1 MARRVP
7 VAVAAAALAVSA
19 AGVLLPAAWS
29 APEVSEQQ
37 LQVAK
42 LTADVALAE
51 DFSRIEKLQ
60 RAYGYYVDKGL
71 WEDLS
76 QLFTENAVAN
86 YPAGVFVGHKS
97 IREHLYMNVGG
108 HQIGDI
114 GLGNGRLYDHMNIQ
128 PVVHIDAGGMTA
140 HGRWRAFAM
149 FGSPG
154 GGASW
159 AEGVYEMQYTKEGG
173 VWKISKL
180 DYYSGFGAS
189 YKTGWAAP
197 ATAASG
203 AGPPGSAA
211 PAAPSSAPA
220 VSPRRQLAHPA
231 DIERNMDCDGFPK
244 ACIAPFHYTNPGT
257 TSASDAWVLPDAATL
272 ATLAAAIP
280 QGELATRLGELRHR
294 ITLLN
299 DAQQIANLQRI
310 YGYYIDRAMW
320 DQAADLFAP
329 DATIESGQQGV
340 YVGKRRV
347 REFLGLSGHQGLSW
361 GWMNDHMQLQPIVDV
376 ASDGLTAHAR
386 SRELDLL
393 GHVGGQGQWME
404 GVYENTFVKRHGVWM
419 FKSLHFYPTF
429 ITDYD
434 KGWGQDAQPVPTVSK
449 VLPPDR
455 PPTEV
460 YAIYPTAHVPPFHY
474 PNPVTGEMA
483 HYPKVGGPDPAL
495 AQAALAVPGGRF
507 TPQRVTSV
515 GTALTEEQAGIDR
528 VKAYFEIENL
538 ESAYGYYLDKNLWND
553 LANLFSVDG
562 SMELA
567 QRGAYD
573 GRERVRAFLL
583 KVFGRGSEG
592 PVAGR
597 LGNHMQLQPVIDV
610 APDGKSA
617 KIRIRMFQ
625 QMSFGPRASVGA
637 AVYENTAVLEDG
649 KWKLRDDHTYNT
661 LAANYDGGWVRSA
674 SPATPGPDKELPPDR
689 PPSLKFQMFPVVYDL
704 PFHYANPVTGN
715 KSLPAVIDGATPPAG
730 AIHVMTPPVAA
741 AQGAR
746 PGAAIA
752 APPAPVTPVQGPHPA
767 GMPDDIAGIIRGV
780 GAKIDGVRTG
790 KLYEPLQQREPYT
803 DAVVTRDVAYGPD
816 ARNTAD
822 IFIPLQ
828 RGPRKPVVVFV
839 YGGGF
844 AGGAKHTPGSPFYDN
859 IGRWAAAHNLVGV
872 TANYRLAPQSQYPS
886 GVADIAALVA
896 WLKQHIGEYG
906 GDPRHIFL
914 WGHSSGGAH
923 VADYL
928 AHAARSHQDP
938 KVAGAILMSA
948 AVYDLGHEVS
958 VWKSYY
964 GDDVSRYA
972 AESSLPGLVK
982 STTPLLVTDAE
993 LDPENFQAQ
1002 ADELTQ
1008 ARKAAG
1014 HPVERLHVLGHSHL
1028 SEAYAIGTADDSVSG
1043 PVLKFIRAT
1052 SRSAP
1057 APADA
1062 NHKIA
1067 SARGPG

>member
-1 MARRVP
+1 MERRFP
-7 VAVAAAALAVSA
+7 VALAAAALGVCASLALSSDGRA
-19 AGVLLPAAWS
+19 AD
-29 APEVSEQQ
+29 APSDVQ
-37 LQVAK
+37 LQVAT
-42 LTADVALAE
+42 LEANVGLAE
-51 DFSRIEKLQ
+51 DLSRIEKLQ

-86 YPAGVFVGHKS
+86 YPAGVFIGRKS

-128 PVVHIDAGGMTA
+128 PVVHVDAGGTTA

-154 GGASW
+154 GGATW
-159 AEGVYEMQYTKEGG
+159 AEGVYEMQYTKENG

-180 DYYSGFGAS
+180 DYYSGFGAP
-189 YKTGWAAP
+189 YRTGWAAP
-197 ATAASG
+197 
-203 AGPPGSAA
+203 
-211 PAAPSSAPA
+211 PADSSAPA
-220 VSPRRQLAHPA
+220 ARPRRTLAHPP
-231 DIERNMDCDGFPK
+231 DRERNMDCEGFPK
-244 ACIAPFHYTNPGT
+244 ACIAPFHYGNPGT
-257 TSASDAWVLPDAATL
+257 TDSSHAWVLPDAA
-272 ATLAAAIP
+272 ALAAAAQKIP
-280 QGELATRLGELRHR
+280 TADIARRLTDLQHR
-294 ITLLN
+294 TTLLD
-299 DAQQIANLQRI
+299 DAQKIENLQRI
-310 YGYYIDRAMW
+310 YGYYIDRALW

-347 REFLGLSGHQGLSW
+347 RDFLALSGPQGLKW

-376 ASDGLTAHAR
+376 APDGLTARSR

-393 GHVGGQGQWME
+393 GHVGGKGQWME
-404 GVYENTFVKRHGVWM
+404 GIYENTYVKRHGVWM

-434 KGWGQDAQPVPTVSK
+434 KGWALDAEPVPTASST
-449 VLPPDR
+449 LPPDR
-455 PPTEV
+455 PPTEI
-460 YAIYPTAHVPPFHY
+460 YGIYPTAYVPPFHY

-483 HYPKVGGPDPAL
+483 HYPQVGAPAP
-495 AQAALAVPGGRF
+495 AIARAALVVPGGAY
-507 TPQRVTSV
+507 TPKPVRRVAEV
-515 GTALTEEQAGIDR
+515 LHQTETGIER
-528 VKAYFEIENL
+528 VKDYYEIENL
-538 ESAYGYYLDKNLWND
+538 ESAYGYYLDKDLWND

-573 GRERVRAFLL
+573 GRERVRAFLF
-583 KVFGRGSEG
+583 KVFGRGKEG
-592 PVAGR
+592 PIAGR

-661 LAANYDGGWVRSA
+661 LAANYEGGWVRSA
-674 SPATPGPDKELPPDR
+674 NPGVPGEDKELPPDR
-689 PPSLKFQMFPVVYDL
+689 PPSLKFQMFPVVYDI

-715 KSLPAVIDGATPPAG
+715 STVPPIVDGATPPPGFVKTAS
-730 AIHVMTPPVAA
+730 PPAA
-741 AQGAR
+741 AAR
-746 PGAAIA
+746 PP
-752 APPAPVTPVQGPHPA
+752 APPAAVAAVTPVQGPHPQ
-767 GMPDDIAGIIRGV
+767 GMPDDVAGIIRGI
-780 GAKIDGVRTG
+780 GPRIDGVRTG

-803 DAVVTRDVAYGPD
+803 DAVVTRDVAYGP
-816 ARNTAD
+816 APRNTAD
-822 IFIPLQ
+822 IFIPLR
-828 RGPRKPVVVFV
+828 RGPRKPVLVFV

-844 AGGAKHTPGSPFYDN
+844 AGGSKHTPGSPFYDN
-859 IGRWAAAHNLVGV
+859 IGRWAAAHDMVGV
-872 TANYRLAPQSQYPS
+872 TANYRLAPESQWPA
-886 GVADIAALVA
+886 GIEDMTALVNWVRA
-896 WLKQHIGEYG
+896 HIAEYG
-906 GDPRHIFL
+906 GDSRRIYL

-928 AHAARSHQDP
+928 AHCALTHKDAH
-938 KVAGAILMSA
+938 VAGAILMSA
-948 AVYDLGHEVS
+948 AVYDLGHDVS
-958 VWKSYY
+958 VWKAYY
-964 GDDVSRYA
+964 GDDPGKYA
-972 AESSLPGLVK
+972 RESSLPGLLK
-982 STTPLLVTDAE
+982 SPVPLLVTDAE
-993 LDPENFQAQ
+993 LDPQSFQQQ

-1014 HPVERLHVLGHSHL
+1014 RPVQRLHVQGHSHL

-1043 PVLKFIRAT
+1043 PVLKFVRTHGAQV
-1052 SRSAP
+1052 A
-1057 APADA
+1057 
-1062 NHKIA
+1062 A
-1067 SARGPG
+1067 SGQP

>member
-1 MARRVP
+1 MEGRFP
-7 VAVAAAALAVSA
+7 VAVAAAVLGVSA
-19 AGVLLPAAWS
+19 FCALLTGARAADAPADA
-29 APEVSEQQ
+29 Q
-37 LQVAK
+37 LRVAT
-42 LTADVALAE
+42 LAANVQLAE
-51 DFSRIEKLQ
+51 DLSHIEKLQ

-76 QLFTENAVAN
+76 ELFTENAVAN
-86 YPAGVFVGHKS
+86 YPAGVFIGHKS

-108 HQIGDI
+108 HQVGDI

-128 PVVHIDAGGMTA
+128 PVVHIDAGGLTA

-154 GGASW
+154 GGATW
-159 AEGVYEMQYTKEGG
+159 AEGVYEMQYTKENG

-180 DYYSGFGAS
+180 DYYSGFGAA

-197 ATAASG
+197 PSPAA
-203 AGPPGSAA
+203 GSAA
-211 PAAPSSAPA
+211 PAAR
-220 VSPRRQLAHPA
+220 PRRQLAHPA

-244 ACIAPFHYTNPGT
+244 ACIAPFHYGNPGT
-257 TSASDAWVLPDAATL
+257 TASSAAWVLPDAATL
-272 ATLAAAIP
+272 AAAAANIP
-280 QGELATRLGELRHR
+280 TGEIAKRLADLNHR
-294 ITLLN
+294 VMLLN
-299 DAQQIANLQRI
+299 DAQQIENLQRI
-310 YGYYIDRAMW
+310 YGFYIDRALW

-347 REFLGLSGHQGLSW
+347 RAFLGLAGPQGLTW
-361 GWMNDHMQLQPIVDV
+361 GWMNDHIQLQPIVDV
-376 ASDGLTAHAR
+376 APDGLTARSR
-386 SRELDLL
+386 SRELDQL

-404 GVYENTFVKRHGVWM
+404 GVYENTYVKRHGVWM

-434 KGWGQDAQPVPTVSK
+434 KGWAQDAQPVPTVSK
-449 VLPPDR
+449 TLPPDR

-460 YAIYPTAHVPPFHY
+460 YAIYPMAHVPPFHY

-483 HYPKVGGPDPAL
+483 HYPPVGGPDPAI
-495 AQAALAVPGGRF
+495 AKAALTVPGGTF
-507 TPQRVTSV
+507 TPRPVSNV
-515 GTALTEEQAGIDR
+515 AAALEQSEKDLQR
-528 VKAYFEIENL
+528 VKAYYEIENL

-573 GRERVRAFLL
+573 GREHVRAFLL
-583 KVFGRGSEG
+583 KVFGRGTEG
-592 PVAGR
+592 PVANR

-625 QMSFGPRASVGA
+625 QMSFGTRASVGA

-649 KWKLRDDHTYNT
+649 KWKLRDDHTFNT
-661 LAANYDGGWVRSA
+661 LAASYDGGWVRA
-674 SPATPGPDKELPPDR
+674 ANPGVPGPDKDLPPDR
-689 PPSLKFQMFPVVYDL
+689 PPTYKFQMFPVVYDI
-704 PFHYANPVTGN
+704 PFHYANPVTG
-715 KSLPAVIDGATPPAG
+715 SRTVPPIVDGATPPPG
-730 AIHVMTPPVAA
+730 FVNTVTPPAA
-741 AQGAR
+741 AAPAPAR
-746 PGAAIA
+746 AAA
-752 APPAPVTPVQGPHPA
+752 PAPVTPVQGPHPA
-767 GMPDDIAGIIRGV
+767 GMPDDIAGIIRGI
-780 GAKIDGVRTG
+780 GPKIDTARTG

-803 DAVVTRDVAYGPD
+803 DAVVTRDVAYGP
-816 ARNTAD
+816 APRNTAD
-822 IFIPLQ
+822 IFIPLNH
-828 RGPRKPVVVFV
+828 GPRRPVVVFV

-844 AGGAKHTPGSPFYDN
+844 AGGAKHMPGSPFYDN
-859 IGRWAAAHNLVGV
+859 IGRWAAAHNMVGV

-886 GVADIAALVA
+886 GIEDLTALVT
-896 WLKQHIGEYG
+896 WLRAHIAEYG
-906 GDPRHIFL
+906 GDPQRIFL

-928 AHAARSHQDP
+928 AHSARTHKDP
-938 KVAGAILMSA
+938 HVAGAILMSA
-948 AVYDLGHEVS
+948 AVYDLGHDVS
-958 VWKSYY
+958 IWKAYY

-972 AESSLPGLVK
+972 TESSLPGLVK
-982 STTPLLVTDAE
+982 SQVPLLVTDAE
-993 LDPENFQAQ
+993 LDPDNFQMQ
-1002 ADELTQ
+1002 ADELAK

-1014 HPVERLHVLGHSHL
+1014 HPVERLHVPGHSHL

-1043 PVLKFIRAT
+1043 PVLKFIRAHG
-1052 SRSAP
+1052 AP
-1057 APADA
+1057 AAA
-1062 NHKIA
+1062 VQQ
-1067 SARGPG
+1067 

>member
-1 MARRVP
+1 MERRFR
-7 VAVAAAALAVSA
+7 VAAAAAVLGVSA
-19 AGVLLPAAWS
+19 ACAISMPAWS
-29 APEVSEQQ
+29 APGATDPQ
-37 LQVAK
+37 LRVAT
-42 LTADVALAE
+42 LAANVQLAE

-86 YPAGVFVGHKS
+86 YPAGVFVGRKS

-108 HQIGDI
+108 HQVGDI

-154 GGASW
+154 AGATW
-159 AEGVYEMQYTKEGG
+159 AEGVYEMQYTKENG

-197 ATAASG
+197 PTAAAPG
-203 AGPPGSAA
+203 AV
-211 PAAPSSAPA
+211 PAARPP
-220 VSPRRQLAHPA
+220 RQLAHPA

-244 ACIAPFHYTNPGT
+244 ACIAPFHYGNPGT
-257 TSASDAWVLPDAATL
+257 TGSSEAWILPDAAAL
-272 ATLAAAIP
+272 ATLAAGIP
-280 QGELATRLGELRHR
+280 PGELATRVADLQHR
-294 ITLLN
+294 VTLLN
-299 DAQQIANLQRI
+299 DAQQIENLQRI
-310 YGYYIDRAMW
+310 YGYYIDRALW

-340 YVGKRRV
+340 YVGKRHV
-347 REFLGLSGHQGLSW
+347 REFLGLSGRQGLTW

-376 ASDGLTAHAR
+376 APDGLTAHAR

-434 KGWGQDAQPVPTVSK
+434 KGWAQDAQPVPTASK

-474 PNPVTGEMA
+474 PNPVSGEMA
-483 HYPKVGGPDPAL
+483 HYPTVGGPDPGV

-507 TPQRVTSV
+507 AGRPVANV
-515 GTALTEEQAGIDR
+515 GAALTATQHTLER
-528 VKAYFEIENL
+528 VKGYYEIENL

-573 GRERVRAFLL
+573 GREHVRAFLL

-597 LGNHMQLQPVIDV
+597 LGNHMQLQPVIDI

-661 LAANYDGGWVRSA
+661 LAANYDGGWVRA
-674 SPATPGPDKELPPDR
+674 ANPATPGQDKDLPPDR
-689 PPSLKFQMFPVVYDL
+689 PPSLKFQMFPVVYDI
-704 PFHYANPVTGN
+704 PFHYANPVTGA
-715 KSLPAVIDGATPPAG
+715 KAIPSIADGTMPPVGTVFTVAAPAG
-730 AIHVMTPPVAA
+730 
-741 AQGAR
+741 R
-746 PGAAIA
+746 W
-752 APPAPVTPVQGPHPA
+752 
-767 GMPDDIAGIIRGV
+767 RG
-780 GAKIDGVRTG
+780 
-790 KLYEPLQQREPYT
+790 
-803 DAVVTRDVAYGPD
+803 
-816 ARNTAD
+816 
-822 IFIPLQ
+822 
-828 RGPRKPVVVFV
+828 
-839 YGGGF
+839 
-844 AGGAKHTPGSPFYDN
+844 
-859 IGRWAAAHNLVGV
+859 
-872 TANYRLAPQSQYPS
+872 
-886 GVADIAALVA
+886 
-896 WLKQHIGEYG
+896 
-906 GDPRHIFL
+906 
-914 WGHSSGGAH
+914 
-923 VADYL
+923 
-928 AHAARSHQDP
+928 
-938 KVAGAILMSA
+938 
-948 AVYDLGHEVS
+948 
-958 VWKSYY
+958 
-964 GDDVSRYA
+964 
-972 AESSLPGLVK
+972 
-982 STTPLLVTDAE
+982 
-993 LDPENFQAQ
+993 
-1002 ADELTQ
+1002 
-1008 ARKAAG
+1008 
-1014 HPVERLHVLGHSHL
+1014 
-1028 SEAYAIGTADDSVSG
+1028 
-1043 PVLKFIRAT
+1043 
-1052 SRSAP
+1052 
-1057 APADA
+1057 
-1062 NHKIA
+1062 
-1067 SARGPG
+1067 

>member
-1 MARRVP
+1 MERRFP
-7 VAVAAAALAVSA
+7 VAVVAAVLGVSA
-19 AGVLLPAAWS
+19 VCAITPPAWS
-29 APEVSEQQ
+29 APAVSAQQ
-37 LQVAK
+37 LRVAT
-42 LTADVALAE
+42 LTANVQLAE

-86 YPAGVFVGHKS
+86 YPAGVFVGRQS

-108 HQIGDI
+108 HQVGDI

-128 PVVHIDAGGMTA
+128 PVVHIDAGGTTA
-140 HGRWRAFAM
+140 HGRWRAFAL

-154 GGASW
+154 GEATW
-159 AEGVYEMQYTKEGG
+159 AEGVYEMQYTKENG

-197 ATAASG
+197 SAAAAPVAGAVSSAPSSAASSEP
-203 AGPPGSAA
+203 ASA
-211 PAAPSSAPA
+211 PAAP
-220 VSPRRQLAHPA
+220 PRRQLAHPA

-244 ACIAPFHYTNPGT
+244 ACIAPFHYANPGT
-257 TSASDAWVLPDAATL
+257 TDASNAWVLPGAATL
-272 ATLAAAIP
+272 AKLAASIP
-280 QGELATRLGELRHR
+280 KSELAGRMGDLRHR

-299 DAQQIANLQRI
+299 DAQQIENLQRI
-310 YGYYIDRAMW
+310 YGYYIDRALW
-320 DQAADLFAP
+320 DQAADLFAQ
-329 DATIESGQQGV
+329 DGTIESAQQGV
-340 YVGKRRV
+340 YVGKLRV
-347 REFLGLSGHQGLSW
+347 RQFLGSSSTQQGLSW

-376 ASDGLTAHAR
+376 AADGLSAHAR

-393 GHVGGQGQWME
+393 GHVGGKGEWMG

-434 KGWGQDAQPVPTVSK
+434 KGWALDQQPVPTVSK
-449 VLPPDR
+449 ILPPDH

-460 YAIYPTAHVPPFHY
+460 YAIYPTAHVPPYHY
-474 PNPVTGEMA
+474 PNPVSGEMA
-483 HYPKVGGPDPAL
+483 HYPTVGGPDPAL
-495 AQAALAVPGGRF
+495 ARAALAGAGTGYVAP
-507 TPQRVTSV
+507 PVANV
-515 GTALTEEQAGIDR
+515 GTALQQAQTGLER
-528 VKAYFEIENL
+528 VKAYHEIENL

-573 GRERVRAFLL
+573 GREHVRAFLL

-637 AVYENTAVLEDG
+637 AVYENTAVLEEG

-661 LAANYDGGWVRSA
+661 LAANYEGGWVRA
-674 SPATPGPDKELPPDR
+674 ANPGTPGPDKELPPDR
-689 PPSLKFQMFPVVYDL
+689 PPSLKFQMFPVVYDI

-715 KSLPAVIDGATPPAG
+715 TAIPTVVDGATPPR
-730 AIHVMTPPVAA
+730 IIEVTT
-741 AQGAR
+741 R
-746 PGAAIA
+746 P
-752 APPAPVTPVQGPHPA
+752 APTLEPVTPVQGPHPA
-767 GMPDDIAGIIRGV
+767 GMPDDLAGIIRGI
-780 GAKIDGVRTG
+780 GPKIDGVRTER
-790 KLYEPLQQREPYT
+790 LYAPLQQHEPYT
-803 DAVVTRDVAYGPD
+803 DAAVTRYVFYAD
-816 ARNTAD
+816 ARRNNVD
-822 IFIPLQ
+822 IFM
-828 RGPRKPVVVFV
+828 PVQHATGRPVIVFV

-844 AGGAKHTPGSPFYDN
+844 VGGANHTAGSPFYDN
-859 IGRWAAAHNLVGV
+859 IGRWAAAHDFIGV
-872 TANYRLAPQSQYPS
+872 TVNYRLAPQAQFPS
-886 GVADIAALVA
+886 GVEDLTALVT
-896 WLKQHIGEYG
+896 WLKAHIADYG
-906 GDPRHIFL
+906 GDPRQIFL

-928 AHAARSHQDP
+928 AHSALTHQDP
-938 KVAGAILMSA
+938 QVSGAILMSA

-958 VWKSYY
+958 VWKAYY
-964 GDDVSRYA
+964 GEDASKYA
-972 AESSLPGLVK
+972 AESSLHGLVM
-982 STTPLLVTDAE
+982 SRTPLMVTDAE
-993 LDPENFQAQ
+993 LDPENFQQQ
-1002 ADELTQ
+1002 ADELAQ
-1008 ARKAAG
+1008 ALHAAG
-1014 HPVERLHVLGHSHL
+1014 RSFVRLHVAGHSHL

-1043 PVLKFIRAT
+1043 PVLKFIRAHSGAT
-1052 SRSAP
+1052 
-1057 APADA
+1057 
-1062 NHKIA
+1062 K
-1067 SARGPG
+1067 

>member
-1 MARRVP
+1 MEGRFPA
-7 VAVAAAALAVSA
+7 AVAAALIAASASFALTGPAKSA
-19 AGVLLPAAWS
+19 EAPS
-29 APEVSEQQ
+29 ALQ
-37 LQVAK
+37 LRVAT
-42 LTADVALAE
+42 LGANVQLAE
-51 DFSRIEKLQ
+51 DLSQIEKLQ

-71 WEDLS
+71 WEDVSL
-76 QLFTENAVAN
+76 LFTENAVAN
-86 YPAGVFVGHKS
+86 YPAGVFVGHRS

-108 HQIGDI
+108 QQMGDI

-128 PVVHIDAGGMTA
+128 PVVHIDASGTSA

-154 GGASW
+154 GAATW
-159 AEGVYEMQYTKEGG
+159 AEGVYEMQYAKENG

-180 DYYSGFGAS
+180 DYYSGFGAP

-197 ATAASG
+197 PTPPAAGSSSSAPG
-203 AGPPGSAA
+203 AVASA
-211 PAAPSSAPA
+211 PAAR
-220 VSPRRQLAHPA
+220 PRRQLAHPA

-244 ACIAPFHYTNPGT
+244 ACIAPFHYGNPGT
-257 TSASDAWVLPDAATL
+257 TTSSDAWVLPDAATL
-272 ATLAAAIP
+272 ATLARNIP
-280 QGELATRLGELRHR
+280 KTELATRLADLSHR
-294 ITLLN
+294 VTLLN
-299 DAQQIANLQRI
+299 DAQQIENLQRI
-310 YGYYIDRAMW
+310 YGFYIDRAMW

-340 YVGKRRV
+340 YVGRRRV
-347 REFLGLSGHQGLSW
+347 REFLGLAGHQGLSW

-376 ASDGLTAHAR
+376 APDGLTAHAR

-434 KGWGQDAQPVPTVSK
+434 KGWAQDAQAVPTASK
-449 VLPPDR
+449 ILPPDR
-455 PPTEV
+455 APTEV

-474 PNPVTGEMA
+474 PNPVTGQMA
-483 HYPKVGGPDPAL
+483 HYPQIGGPDPAVARAALVVPGAQFVPHPVRDMSAAL
-495 AQAALAVPGGRF
+495 AQADRGV
-507 TPQRVTSV
+507 QRVK
-515 GTALTEEQAGIDR
+515 D
-528 VKAYFEIENL
+528 YFEIENL

-573 GRERVRAFLL
+573 GREHVRAFLL

-610 APDGKSA
+610 APDGRSA

-661 LAANYDGGWVRSA
+661 LAASYEGGWVKA
-674 SPATPGPDKELPPDR
+674 ANPGVPGQDKELPPDR
-689 PPSLKFQMFPVVYDL
+689 PPALKFQMFPVVYDI
-704 PFHYANPVTGN
+704 PFHYANPVSGSTAVPPITDATGH
-715 KSLPAVIDGATPPAG
+715 PPGMTDEIAT
-730 AIHVMTPPVAA
+730 V
-741 AQGAR
+741 
-746 PGAAIA
+746 
-752 APPAPVTPVQGPHPA
+752 
-767 GMPDDIAGIIRGV
+767 IRGIGPKV
-780 GAKIDGVRTG
+780 EAARTG
-790 KLYEPLQQREPYT
+790 KLYEPLQQHEPYT
-803 DAVVTRDVAYGPD
+803 DAVVTRDVAYGP
-816 ARNTAD
+816 APRNTAD

-828 RGPRKPVVVFV
+828 HGPRKPVVVFI

-844 AGGAKHTPGSPFYDN
+844 AGGAKHMPGSPFYDN

-872 TANYRLAPQSQYPS
+872 TANYRLAPQSQFPA
-886 GVADIAALVA
+886 GVEDVTALVG
-896 WLKQHIGEYG
+896 WLKAHIAEYG
-906 GDPRHIFL
+906 GDPQHIFL

-928 AHAARSHQDP
+928 AHSAVTHQDP
-938 KVAGAILMSA
+938 QVAGAILMSA
-948 AVYDLGHEVS
+948 AVYDLGHDVS
-958 VWKSYY
+958 IWKAYY
-964 GDDVSRYA
+964 GDDVSKYA
-972 AESSLPGLVK
+972 TESALPGLVR
-982 STTPLLVTDAE
+982 SRTPLLVTDAE
-993 LDPENFQAQ
+993 LDPPNFQEQ
-1002 ADELTQ
+1002 ADELAA
-1008 ARKAAG
+1008 ARQRAG
-1014 HPVERLHVLGHSHL
+1014 HPVQRLHVPGHSHL
-1028 SEAYAIGTADDSVSG
+1028 SEAYAIGTADESVSG
-1043 PVLKFIRAT
+1043 PVLKFIRAH
-1052 SRSAP
+1052 S
-1057 APADA
+1057 
-1062 NHKIA
+1062 
-1067 SARGPG
+1067 

>member
-1 MARRVP
+1 MARHLQAALR
-7 VAVAAAALAVSA
+7 AAALGVSA
-19 AGVLLPAAWS
+19 VCTIASAGAQTP
-29 APEVSEQQ
+29 SEQQ
-37 LQVAK
+37 LRVAT
-42 LTADVALAE
+42 LTANVERAE

-86 YPAGVFVGHKS
+86 YPAGVFVGHQS

-128 PVVHIDAGGMTA
+128 PVVHIDAGGHSA

-154 GGASW
+154 GDATW
-159 AEGVYEMQYTKEGG
+159 AEGVYEMQYAKENG

-180 DYYSGFGAS
+180 DYYSGFSAA

-197 ATAASG
+197 A
-203 AGPPGSAA
+203 A
-211 PAAPSSAPA
+211 PAAAASAPA
-220 VSPRRQLAHPA
+220 PRPRRQLAHPA
-231 DIERNMDCDGFPK
+231 DIERNLDCEGFPK
-244 ACIAPFHYTNPGT
+244 ACIAPFHYGNPGT
-257 TSASDAWVLPDAATL
+257 TAAADAWVLPDATTL
-272 ATLAAAIP
+272 ATAAAGIP
-280 QGELATRLGELRHR
+280 KGELATRLAVLKHR
-294 ITLLN
+294 ITLLD
-299 DAQQIANLQRI
+299 DAQQIQNLQRI
-310 YGYYIDRAMW
+310 YGFYIDRALW

-340 YVGKRRV
+340 YVGKRHV
-347 REFLGLSGHQGLSW
+347 RLFLGLAGPQGLTW

-376 ASDGLTAHAR
+376 APDGLSARAR

-434 KGWGQDAQPVPTVSK
+434 KGWAQDAQPVPTAST

-460 YAIYPTAHVPPFHY
+460 YAIYPRAHVPPFHY
-474 PNPVTGEMA
+474 PNPVSGEMA
-483 HYPKVGGPDPAL
+483 HYPPVGGPDPAV
-495 AQAALAVPGGRF
+495 ARTALAVPGGRF
-507 TPQRVTSV
+507 KAHPVANV
-515 GTALTEEQAGIDR
+515 GTVLDQEQRALER
-528 VKAYFEIENL
+528 VKGYYEIENL

-573 GRERVRAFLL
+573 GREHVRAFLL

-597 LGNHMQLQPVIDV
+597 LGNHMQLQPVIDI
-610 APDGKSA
+610 APDGRSA

-649 KWKLRDDHTYNT
+649 KWKLRDDHTFNT
-661 LAANYDGGWVRSA
+661 LAANYDGGWVRA
-674 SPATPGPDKELPPDR
+674 ANPATPGADKELLPDR
-689 PPSLKFQMFPVVYDL
+689 PPSLAFQMFPVVYDI

-715 KSLPAVIDGATPPAG
+715 KVVPAIVD
-730 AIHVMTPPVAA
+730 
-741 AQGAR
+741 GAR
-746 PGAAIA
+746 PLAGMLNVSAPPSAA
-752 APPAPVTPVQGPHPA
+752 APATRPAGLPPAAATAPVTPIQGPHPA
-767 GMPDDIAGIIRGV
+767 GMPDDIAGVIRGI
-780 GAKIDGVRTG
+780 GPAIDGVRTG
-790 KLYEPLQQREPYT
+790 KLYEPLQQHEPYT
-803 DAVVTRDVAYGPD
+803 DAVVTRDVAYGSDP
-816 ARNTAD
+816 RNTAD
-822 IFIPLQ
+822 IFMPLK
-828 RGPRKPVVVFV
+828 RGARKPVLVFV

-844 AGGAKHTPGSPFYDN
+844 AAGAKHTPGSPFYDN
-859 IGRWAAAHNLVGV
+859 IARWAAAHDLLGV
-872 TANYRLAPQSQYPS
+872 TANYRLAPQAQWPS
-886 GVADIAALVA
+886 GVEDMTALVA
-896 WLKQHIGEYG
+896 WIKRHIAEYG
-906 GDPRHIFL
+906 GDPRRIFL

-928 AHAARSHQDP
+928 AHSALTHQDP
-938 KVAGAILMSA
+938 GVAGAILMSA
-948 AVYDLGHEVS
+948 AVFDLGHEPS

-964 GDDVSRYA
+964 GEDPGKYA
-972 AESSLPGLVK
+972 TESSLPGLLA
-982 STTPLLVTDAE
+982 SRTPLLVTEAE
-993 LDPENFQAQ
+993 LDPGNFRAQ

-1008 ARKAAG
+1008 ARQRVG
-1014 HPVERLHVLGHSHL
+1014 HPVERLDVPGHSHL
-1028 SEAYAIGTADDSVSG
+1028 SEAYAIGTADESVSG
-1043 PVLKFIRAT
+1043 PVLRFIAQHSGRAAAQK
-1052 SRSAP
+1052 SQ
-1057 APADA
+1057 
-1062 NHKIA
+1062 
-1067 SARGPG
+1067 

>member
-1 MARRVP
+1 MERRFP
-7 VAVAAAALAVSA
+7 VAVAAAVLAVSA
-19 AGVLLPAAWS
+19 SSAMGPVAWS
-29 APEVSEQQ
+29 APNVSEQQ
-37 LQVAK
+37 LRVAT
-42 LTADVALAE
+42 LAANVQLAE

-60 RAYGYYVDKGL
+60 RAYGYYVDQGM

-86 YPAGVFVGHKS
+86 YPAGVFIGHKS
-97 IREHLYMNVGG
+97 IREHLYLNVGG
-108 HQIGDI
+108 HQVGDI

-128 PVVHIDAGGMTA
+128 PVVHIDAGGTTA

-154 GGASW
+154 GDATW
-159 AEGVYEMQYTKEGG
+159 AEGVYEMQYRKENG

-189 YKTGWAAP
+189 YKTGWVAP
-197 ATAASG
+197 
-203 AGPPGSAA
+203 PA
-211 PAAPSSAPA
+211 PAAPPQ
-220 VSPRRQLAHPA
+220 RQLAHPA

-272 ATLAAAIP
+272 ATLAADLP
-280 QGELATRLGELRHR
+280 KGDLARHMGDLRHR

-299 DAQQIANLQRI
+299 DAQQIENLQRI
-310 YGYYIDRAMW
+310 YGFYIDRAMW

-347 REFLGLSGHQGLSW
+347 REFLGLSGHQGLTW

-376 ASDGLTAHAR
+376 APDGLTAHAR

-404 GVYENTFVKRHGVWM
+404 GVYENTFVKRQGVWM

-434 KGWGQDAQPVPTVSK
+434 KGWAQDAQPVPTASRVS
-449 VLPPDR
+449 PPDR
-455 PPTEV
+455 PPTEI
-460 YAIYPTAHVPPFHY
+460 YAIYPTAHVPPYHY

-483 HYPKVGGPDPAL
+483 RYPKVGGPDPVL
-495 AQAALAVPGGRF
+495 AQSALAVPGTRY
-507 TPQRVTSV
+507 TPQPVANV
-515 GTALTEEQAGIDR
+515 NTALTLAQVAIDR
-528 VKAYFEIENL
+528 VKAYYEIENL

-573 GRERVRAFLL
+573 GREHVRAFLL

-661 LAANYDGGWVRSA
+661 LAASYDGGWVRAANS
-674 SPATPGPDKELPPDR
+674 ATPGPDKELPPDR
-689 PPSLKFQMFPVVYDL
+689 PPSFKFQMFPVVYDI

-715 KSLPAVIDGATPPAG
+715 KTVPPIVDGATPPAG
-730 AIHVMTPPVAA
+730 AINVLNPPLAA
-741 AQGAR
+741 APGAR
-746 PGAAIA
+746 PAAAA
-752 APPAPVTPVQGPHPA
+752 APVSPIQGPHPA
-767 GMPDDIAGIIRGV
+767 GMPDDVAGVIRGI
-780 GAKIDGVRTG
+780 GPKIDGARTG

-803 DAVVTRDVAYGPD
+803 DAVVTRDVAYGPA

-828 RGPRKPVVVFV
+828 RGARKPVVVFV

-859 IGRWAAAHNLVGV
+859 IGRWAAAHDLVGV
-872 TANYRLAPQSQYPS
+872 TANYRLAPQAQFPS
-886 GVADIAALVA
+886 GVADLTALVT
-896 WLKQHIGEYG
+896 WLRLRIAEYG

-928 AHAARSHQDP
+928 AHSALKHKDP
-938 KVAGAILMSA
+938 QVCGAILMSA
-948 AVYDLGHEVS
+948 AVYDLGHDVS

-972 AESSLPGLVK
+972 TESSLPGLLK
-982 STTPLLVTDAE
+982 SRTPLLVTDAE
-993 LDPENFQAQ
+993 LDPENFQMQ
-1002 ADELTQ
+1002 ADELAR

-1014 HPVERLHVLGHSHL
+1014 HPVQRLHVPGHSHL

-1052 SRSAP
+1052 LRSAP

-1062 NHKIA
+1062 NHKTA
-1067 SARGPG
+1067 SAGGPG

>member
-1 MARRVP
+1 MEGRFPA
-7 VAVAAAALAVSA
+7 AVAAALIAVAASFAA
-19 AGVLLPAAWS
+19 AGPAWS
-29 APEVSEQQ
+29 ADAPSDLQ
-37 LQVAK
+37 LRVAS
-42 LTADVALAE
+42 LGADVQLAE
-51 DFSRIEKLQ
+51 DFSQIEKLQ

-71 WEDLS
+71 WEDVS
-76 QLFTENAVAN
+76 QLFTDNAVAN

-114 GLGNGRLYDHMNIQ
+114 GLGNGRVYDHMNIQ
-128 PVVHIDAGGMTA
+128 PVVHIDAGGLTA

-154 GGASW
+154 GGATW
-159 AEGVYEMQYTKEGG
+159 AEGVYEMQYAKEHG

-197 ATAASG
+197 AAPPAGAS
-203 AGPPGSAA
+203 
-211 PAAPSSAPA
+211 SSAPA
-220 VSPRRQLAHPA
+220 AAASAPAARPRRQLAHPA

-244 ACIAPFHYTNPGT
+244 ACIAPFHYGNPGT
-257 TSASDAWVLPDAATL
+257 TASSDAWVLPDAATL
-272 ATLAAAIP
+272 ATLARNIP
-280 QGELATRLGELRHR
+280 QGELATRLADLSHR
-294 ITLLN
+294 VTLLN
-299 DAQQIANLQRI
+299 DAQQIENLQRI
-310 YGYYIDRAMW
+310 YGFYIDRAMW

-347 REFLGLSGHQGLSW
+347 REFLGLAGHQGLSW
-361 GWMNDHMQLQPIVDV
+361 GWMNDHIQLQPIVDV
-376 ASDGLTAHAR
+376 APDGLTAHAR
-386 SRELDLL
+386 SRELDQL
-393 GHVGGQGQWME
+393 GHVGGPGQWME

-434 KGWGQDAQPVPTVSK
+434 KGWGQDAQPVPTASK

-455 PPTEV
+455 PPSEV
-460 YAIYPTAHVPPFHY
+460 YAIYPMAHVPPFHY
-474 PNPVTGEMA
+474 PNPVTGQMA
-483 HYPKVGGPDPAL
+483 HYPPVGGPDPAVARAALLVPGSKFVPHPVRDEAAAL
-495 AQAALAVPGGRF
+495 AQA
-507 TPQRVTSV
+507 QRGV
-515 GTALTEEQAGIDR
+515 ER
-528 VKAYFEIENL
+528 VKDYYEIENL

-573 GRERVRAFLL
+573 GREHVRAFLL

-661 LAANYDGGWVRSA
+661 LAANYEGGWVKA
-674 SPATPGPDKELPPDR
+674 ANPGVPGQDKELPPDR
-689 PPSLKFQMFPVVYDL
+689 PPALKFQMFPVVYDI
-704 PFHYANPVTGN
+704 PFHYANPVTG
-715 KSLPAVIDGATPPAG
+715 STAVPPITDATGHPP
-730 AIHVMTPPVAA
+730 
-741 AQGAR
+741 
-746 PGAAIA
+746 
-752 APPAPVTPVQGPHPA
+752 
-767 GMPDDIAGIIRGV
+767 GMPDDIATAIRSIGPKV
-780 GAKIDGVRTG
+780 EGARTG

-803 DAVVTRDVAYGPD
+803 DAVVTRDVAYGSAP
-816 ARNTAD
+816 RNTAD

-828 RGPRKPVVVFV
+828 HGPRKPVVVFV

-872 TANYRLAPQSQYPS
+872 TANYRLAPQSQWPS
-886 GVADIAALVA
+886 GVQDLTALVA
-896 WLKQHIGEYG
+896 WLRAHISEYG
-906 GDPRHIFL
+906 GDPQHIFL

-928 AHAARSHQDP
+928 AHSALTHQDP
-938 KVAGAILMSA
+938 HVAGAILMSA
-948 AVYDLGHEVS
+948 AVYDLGHDVS
-958 VWKSYY
+958 IWKAYY
-964 GDDVSRYA
+964 GDDVSQYA
-972 AESSLPGLVK
+972 ARSSLPGLRN
-982 STTPLLVTDAE
+982 SAIPLLVTDAE
-993 LDPENFQAQ
+993 LDPPNFQEQ
-1002 ADELTQ
+1002 ADELAA
-1008 ARKAAG
+1008 ARKQAG
-1014 HPVERLHVLGHSHL
+1014 HPVERLHVTGHSHL
-1028 SEAYAIGTADDSVSG
+1028 SEAYAIGTADESVSG
-1043 PVLKFIRAT
+1043 PVLKFIRAHSGPPT
-1052 SRSAP
+1052 A
-1057 APADA
+1057 
-1062 NHKIA
+1062 A
-1067 SARGPG
+1067 SQ

>member
-1 MARRVP
+1 MEGRLPA
-7 VAVAAAALAVSA
+7 ALAAALLGVSVGCALSGPASA
-19 AGVLLPAAWS
+19 AAGPTDL
-29 APEVSEQQ
+29 Q
-37 LQVAK
+37 LRVAT
-42 LTADVALAE
+42 LEANVRLAE
-51 DFSRIEKLQ
+51 DVSQIEKLQ

-71 WEDLS
+71 WEDVS

-97 IREHLYMNVGG
+97 IREHLYLNVGG
-108 HQIGDI
+108 HQMGDI

-128 PVVHIDAGGMTA
+128 PVVNIDAGGLSA

-149 FGSPG
+149 FGSLG
-154 GGASW
+154 GGATW
-159 AEGVYEMQYTKEGG
+159 AEGVYEMQYAKENG

-180 DYYSGFGAS
+180 DYYSGFGAP

-197 ATAASG
+197 TT
-203 AGPPGSAA
+203 P
-211 PAAPSSAPA
+211 PAARP
-220 VSPRRQLAHPA
+220 PRKLAHPA

-244 ACIAPFHYTNPGT
+244 ACIAPFHYGNPGT
-257 TSASDAWVLPDAATL
+257 TASSNAWVLPDAAALQKL
-272 ATLAAAIP
+272 AVNIP
-280 QGELATRLGELRHR
+280 PGEVATRLDDLNHR
-294 ITLLN
+294 VTLLN
-299 DAQQIANLQRI
+299 DAQQIENLQRI

-347 REFLGLSGHQGLSW
+347 RAFLGLAGHQGLSW

-376 ASDGLTAHAR
+376 APDGLTARAR

-434 KGWGQDAQPVPTVSK
+434 KGWAEDAEPVPTASK

-460 YAIYPTAHVPPFHY
+460 YAIYPTADVPPFHY
-474 PNPVTGEMA
+474 PNPVTGQMA
-483 HYPKVGGPDPAL
+483 QYPKVGGPTLAVAQAALRVPGSSFVPRPVRDAGAAL
-495 AQAALAVPGGRF
+495 AQAQRGLA
-507 TPQRVTSV
+507 
-515 GTALTEEQAGIDR
+515 R
-528 VKAYFEIENL
+528 VKDYDEIENL
-538 ESAYGYYLDKNLWND
+538 ESAYGYYLDKDLWND

-597 LGNHMQLQPVIDV
+597 LGNHMQLEPVINV

-661 LAANYDGGWVRSA
+661 LAANYQGGWVKSA
-674 SPATPGPDKELPPDR
+674 NPGVPGEDKELPPDR
-689 PPSLKFQMFPVVYDL
+689 QPTFKFQMFPMVYDI

-715 KSLPAVIDGATPPAG
+715 KSVPPITDGTGHPP
-730 AIHVMTPPVAA
+730 
-741 AQGAR
+741 
-746 PGAAIA
+746 
-752 APPAPVTPVQGPHPA
+752 
-767 GMPDDIAGIIRGV
+767 GMPDAIATALRNIGPKV
-780 GAKIDGVRTG
+780 DGPRTA

-803 DAVVTRDVAYGPD
+803 DAVVTRDVSYGP
-816 ARNTAD
+816 APLNTAD
-822 IFIPLQ
+822 IFIPLHH
-828 RGPRKPVVVFV
+828 GPRKPVLVFV

-844 AGGAKHTPGSPFYDN
+844 GGGAKHTPGSPFYDN

-872 TANYRLAPQSQYPS
+872 TVNYRLAPQSQWPS
-886 GVADIAALVA
+886 GVEDLAALVH
-896 WLKQHIGEYG
+896 WLKGHISEYG
-906 GDPRHIFL
+906 GDPQHIFL

-928 AHAARSHQDP
+928 AHSARTHQDP
-938 KVAGAILMSA
+938 QVAGAILMSA

-958 VWKSYY
+958 IWKAYY
-964 GDDVSRYA
+964 GEDVSKYA
-972 AESSLPGLVK
+972 SESALPGLLL
-982 STTPLLVTDAE
+982 SHTPLLVTDAE
-993 LDPENFQAQ
+993 LDPPNFQQQ
-1002 ADELTQ
+1002 ADELT
-1008 ARKAAG
+1008 AAFAKAG
-1014 HPVERLHVLGHSHL
+1014 HPVQRLHVPGHSHL
-1028 SEAYAIGTADDSVSG
+1028 SEAYAIGTADESVSG
-1043 PVLKFIRAT
+1043 PVLRFIRAH
-1052 SRSAP
+1052 SAGP
-1057 APADA
+1057 AAA
-1062 NHKIA
+1062 A
-1067 SARGPG
+1067 Q